1 MDPSPSGNMRRLLSS
16 ADLEDVAVLI
26 PWQGSCPHRLAAL
39 RWTMRQYE
47 IHHPSWE
54 VVLGV
59 VADRTPWCKAEAVA
73 TALRQTKASTIVVAD
88 ADSWAPGV
96 GDAVRSVQ
104 ENGHVNWAMAH
115 SLVIRLNEV
124 ATSSVLDGAPYE
136 EMLIMPEM
144 LAQDPYVG
152 YEGGGVV
159 ALSRETYLRAPLDPR
174 FTGFGQE
181 DESWALA
188 LRTLAGDP
196 SRQPS
201 PLWHLWHPPQ
211 NRDDRHWGSENSRKL
226 YERYLD
232 AYLKGTMADLVTEIC
247 VTP

>member
-1 MDPSPSGNMRRLLSS
+1 MSS

-26 PWQGSCPHRLAAL
+26 PWQGHCPHRLAAL

-47 IHHPSWE
+47 IHHPDWD
-54 VVLGV
+54 VIIGV
-59 VADRTPWCKAEAVA
+59 IADRTPWCKAEAVA
-73 TALRQTKASTIVVAD
+73 RALEQTDAGMLVVAD

-96 GDAVRSVQ
+96 GEAVRSVQ
-104 ENGHVNWAMAH
+104 ENDHVKWGMAH

-124 ATSSVLDGAPYE
+124 ATAEVLAGEPHEA
-136 EMLIMPEM
+136 MLIEPDK

-159 ALSRETYLRAPLDPR
+159 ALSRETYLRTPLDAR
-174 FTGFGQE
+174 FKGFGQE

-188 LRTLAGDP
+188 LRTMAGDP
-196 SRQPS
+196 SRQAA

-211 NRDDRHWGSENSRKL
+211 ERTDRHWGSEDSRLL

-232 AYLKGTMADLVTEIC
+232 AYLNGTMRELVSEIY